1 MEIKNKLK
9 KRSLSSVVKNSV
21 TGMERGQLGGCRGVL
36 QNILLVFAREVYG
49 KPHNMGD
56 MAFHSD
62 EQQEGLFF

>member
-1 MEIKNKLK
+1 
-9 KRSLSSVVKNSV
+9 
-21 TGMERGQLGGCRGVL
+21 MERGQLGGCRGVL